1 MKATFTKAI
10 RYIVDIVCESPLR
23 TGSSAKDT
31 QSILRDAARLPFLQ
45 GTSLAGAFRS
55 WREDADL
62 FADTNHKSALMFS
75 DLRLEDVTPVLRPR
89 LRINGA
95 TGTAASNAKFD
106 MAAVPAGTHGSFQLV
121 WTGDSDPAKM
131 AEKIEAYLSALNS
144 GEITLGALKAN
155 GFGRL
160 SVSAKRRIYDMS
172 NPGDLEAW
180 LLGSEV
186 TDTEPVSLSERMEQ
200 NVLFTVTAT
209 VPSILIKASGGNR
222 SQGGAHFIQMRE
234 AGRAIAP
241 GSSLKGIIRSQM
253 ARICPH
259 FHRRPEELEQLF
271 GHENRRDVGGT
282 AGVLRFSDGILTDEK
297 ALRTYRIRI
306 NRLTGGVMSTGMFTE
321 EPVTASLKFEIRIP
335 AERRAGCALLLY
347 ALRDLGLGLYELGS
361 GTAVGRGRLE
371 AVQVQI
377 SGPDSDAQLCCT
389 KDGVELSDPDGLI
402 ARWEQALKERGRL

>member
-23 TGSSAKDT
+23 TGGSAKDT
-31 QSILRDAARLPFLQ
+31 QSILRDGARLPFVQ

-55 WREDADL
+55 WRKDPEL
-62 FADTNHKSALMFS
+62 FAEPGCTSALMFS
-75 DLRLEDVTPVLRPR
+75 DLHLEDMKPVVRPR

-95 TGTAASNAKFD
+95 TGTAANNAKFD
-106 MAAVPAGTHGSFQLV
+106 MAAMPTGTHGSFQLV
-121 WTGDSDPAKM
+121 WTGDSDPVKM

-160 SVSAKRRIYDMS
+160 CVSAKRRIYDMT

-180 LLGSEV
+180 LQGSVV
-186 TDTEPVSLSERMEQ
+186 TDSEPVSLRERMEQ

-222 SQGGAHFIQMRE
+222 SQGGAHLIQMRE
-234 AGRAIAP
+234 AGRSIVP
-241 GSSLKGIIRSQM
+241 GSTLKGIIRSQM
-253 ARICPH
+253 VRICPH
-259 FHRRPEELEQLF
+259 LHRRPEELEQLF
-271 GHENRRDVGGT
+271 GHENRKNIGGM
-282 AGVLRFSDGILTDEK
+282 AGVLRFSDGILTNEK

-321 EPVTASLKFEIRIP
+321 EPVTAALKFEIRIP

-377 SGPDSDAQLCCT
+377 TSPDSDAQLRCT

>member
-10 RYIVDIVCESPLR
+10 RYLVDIVCESPLR
-23 TGSSAKDT
+23 TGGSAKDT
-31 QSILRDAARLPFLQ
+31 QTILLDAERLPFLQ

-55 WREDADL
+55 WREDVDL
-62 FADTNHKSALMFS
+62 FSDTNRKSALMFS
-75 DLRLEDVTPVLRPR
+75 DLRLEDVKPVFRPR

-95 TGTAASNAKFD
+95 TGTAASGAKFD
-106 MAAVPAGTHGSFQLV
+106 MAAVPSGTHGSFQLV
-121 WTGDSDPAKM
+121 WTGDSDPVLMAK
-131 AEKIEAYLSALNS
+131 KIEAYLSALNS

-160 SVSAKRRIYDMS
+160 RISARRRIYDMS
-172 NPGDLEAW
+172 DPGDLEAW

-186 TDTEPVSLSERMEQ
+186 TDSEPVSLSERMEQ

-209 VPSILIKASGGNR
+209 APSILIKASGGNR

-234 AGRAIAP
+234 TGRAIVP
-241 GSSLKGIIRSQM
+241 GSSLKGVIRGQM

-271 GHENRRDVGGT
+271 GHENRKNIGT

-306 NRLTGGVMSTGMFTE
+306 NRLTGGIVGTGMFME
-321 EPVTASLKFEIRIP
+321 EPVAATLKFEIRIP
-335 AERRAGCALLLY
+335 AERQAGCALLLY

-371 AVQVQI
+371 SVQVQI
-377 SGPDSDAQLCCT
+377 SSPDSAAQLRCT
-389 KDGVELSDPDGLI
+389 KDGVELSDHDGLI
-402 ARWEQALKERGRL
+402 SGWEQALKERGRL